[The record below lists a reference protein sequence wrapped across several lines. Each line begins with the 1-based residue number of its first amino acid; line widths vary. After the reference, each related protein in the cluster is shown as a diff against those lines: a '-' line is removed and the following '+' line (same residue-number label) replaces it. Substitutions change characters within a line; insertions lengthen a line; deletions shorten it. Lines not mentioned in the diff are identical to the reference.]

1 MIAIAQLRLLYYIG
15 SGSYS
20 SMLGPAICTSSSI
33 STLHR
38 TYVYP
43 SQAAVDVYSYTLL
56 QTTYAYTM
64 LCLSYY
70 CKCNRYGRLEIE
82 AKLPKG
88 DWIKPLISLL
98 PARNVYGAWPAS
110 GEITL
115 LQSRGNNPG
124 YANGETNG
132 EGNDNVQ
139 LGDVGGGSETVSSIA
154 HWGPHW
160 RYVCHYCIL
169 T

>member
-1 MIAIAQLRLLYYIG
+1 MYDSILEVLAVLCIADLAA
-15 SGSYS
+15 SF
-20 SMLGPAICTSSSI
+20 
-33 STLHR
+33 TLHFSVH
-38 TYVYP
+38 VYTFLR
-43 SQAAVDVYSYTLL
+43 YTAE
-56 QTTYAYTM
+56 Y
-64 LCLSYY
+64 LCQLYLCIHYHIMYLSIVAHLH
-70 CKCNRYGRLEIE
+70 RYGRLEIE

-115 LQSRGNNPG
+115 LQSRGNSPG

-132 EGNDNVQ
+132 KSNDNDDVQ
-139 LGDVGGGSETVSSIA
+139 LGDVGGGSDTVSSIA

-160 RYVCHYCIL
+160 R
-169 T
+169 